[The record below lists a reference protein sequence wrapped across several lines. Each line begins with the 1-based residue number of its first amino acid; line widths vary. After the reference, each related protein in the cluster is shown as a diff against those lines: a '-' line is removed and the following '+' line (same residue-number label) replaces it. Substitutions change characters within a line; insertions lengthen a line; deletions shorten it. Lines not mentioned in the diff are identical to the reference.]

1 MTTTFLTANWEYLA
15 MINYETDPNILNPY
29 VPPGTELDVWKGKTY
44 ISIVGFLFKNTRVK
58 GVKIPFHSNFEE
70 INLRFYVRFNSQG
83 QWKRGVVFIKE
94 IVPKKAIAFVARSI
108 YNENYIALPTDHT
121 IKNDTV
127 KYSWKFNGFEN
138 YLKVKTVGEKQLIE
152 DNTEAEFIAEHYW
165 GYSKQKDNSTVE
177 YEVKHP
183 RWNIWRVSDSETE
196 IDIENLYGN
205 EFVEVLSSSPTSAFL
220 ADGSK
225 VEVLTAKKI

>member
-108 YNENYIALPTDHT
+108 YNENYIALPTD
-121 IKNDTV
+121 
-127 KYSWKFNGFEN
+127 
-138 YLKVKTVGEKQLIE
+138 L
-152 DNTEAEFIAEHYW
+152 
-165 GYSKQKDNSTVE
+165 
-177 YEVKHP
+177 
-183 RWNIWRVSDSETE
+183 VS
-196 IDIENLYGN
+196 
-205 EFVEVLSSSPTSAFL
+205 
-220 ADGSK
+220 
-225 VEVLTAKKI
+225 